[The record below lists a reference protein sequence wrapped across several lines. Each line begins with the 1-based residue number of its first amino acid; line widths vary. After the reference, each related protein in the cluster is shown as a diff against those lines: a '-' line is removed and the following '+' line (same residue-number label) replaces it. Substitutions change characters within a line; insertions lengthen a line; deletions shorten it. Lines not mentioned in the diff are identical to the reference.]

1 MEQRVTRQTFIP
13 PDPVQL
19 RDALRGLRF
28 FLRRGG
34 ETIAETLNVE
44 ALPKPASNLVGVVLR
59 EVDGLA
65 RSVDGIASDMAKTLL
80 GGHKPQVAQ
89 LDDLI
94 AQPNSESVFAA
105 AFYVALTSVL
115 RRLGASSVFVSEAA
129 ARSAIDMVSL
139 RESTES
145 TTGYGARLT
154 LALLEARVIRGTTAQ
169 QAALVPGAALEPVS
183 IFAVML
189 WIQSERSEAENEAA
203 LNAATD
209 MAVALAPEV
218 SIAFYERDGNRIK
231 ALFTRYVPHV

>member
-1 MEQRVTRQTFIP
+1 MTRQMLTP

-34 ETIAETLNVE
+34 ETIADTLNLE
-44 ALPKPASNLVGVVLR
+44 ALPKPASNLAGAVLR

-65 RSVDGIASDMAKTLL
+65 RSVDGLASGLAKTLL
-80 GGHKPQVAQ
+80 GGQPPQVAQ

-94 AQPNSESVFAA
+94 AQPRSDALFAA
-105 AFYVALTSVL
+105 AFYVALRSVL
-115 RRLGASSVFVSEAA
+115 RRLGATSVFVSEAA
-129 ARSAIDMVSL
+129 ARSAVETVALPDP
-139 RESTES
+139 TEPAA
-145 TTGYGARLT
+145 GYAAALT

-189 WIQSERSEAENEAA
+189 WIQSERSEAENETA

-209 MAVALAPEV
+209 LAVALAPEV
-218 SIAFYERDGNRIK
+218 SAAFAARDGARIT